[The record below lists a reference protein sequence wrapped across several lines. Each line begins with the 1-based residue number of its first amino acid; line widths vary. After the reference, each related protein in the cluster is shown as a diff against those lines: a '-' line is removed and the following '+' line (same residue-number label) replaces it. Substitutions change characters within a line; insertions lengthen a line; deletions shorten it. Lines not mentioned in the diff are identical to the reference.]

1 MAHPRQ
7 GFGFLT
13 IGAIFFVVFSLMYG
27 GVQLS
32 KGELLPADT
41 TTEAEDDLRAAMW
54 DEIDDRRD
62 ARDLKAMPSDRF
74 VRGIAQDTADT
85 FVAEQAATETD
96 DEQPRLSNT
105 RLFCTQVLVEA
116 PYSADSPDRTAAL
129 LVDQVGSAGEG
140 EVLYRPPSQFRTGIG
155 IAVEDG
161 TAYAV
166 VRSCEQVDT

>member
-54 DEIDDRRD
+54 DEIDDRRE
-62 ARDLKAMPSDRF
+62 ARDLDSMPSDRF
-74 VRGIAQDTADT
+74 VRGIAQDTTDT
-85 FVAEQAATETD
+85 FVGERAANGST
-96 DEQPRLSNT
+96 EQPRLSNT
-105 RLFCTQVLVEA
+105 RLFCTQILVDA

-140 EVLYRPPSQFRTGIG
+140 EVLNRPPSQFRTGIG

>member
-1 MAHPRQ
+1 MAAPRQ

-41 TTEAEDDLRAAMW
+41 TTDAEDDLRVATLDA
-54 DEIDDRRD
+54 INDRRD
-62 ARDLKAMPSDRF
+62 ARDLDPIPGDRF
-74 VRGIAQDTADT
+74 VRGIAQDTTDTYVADL
-85 FVAEQAATETD
+85 AANGTGDGE
-96 DEQPRLSNT
+96 PRLSNT
-105 RLFCTQVLVEA
+105 RLFCTQVPVNA
-116 PYSADSPDRTAAL
+116 PYSANSTAETATA
-129 LVDQVGSAGEG
+129 LVDAVESSGEG
-140 EVLYRPPSQFRTGIG
+140 AVLYRPTSQFRTGIG
-155 IAVEDG
+155 VAVEDG